1 MDKKAVALSG
11 LSALLL
17 ASTSSGDAE
26 AQQKSTAP
34 SINVPK
40 MTIAPLPN
48 NARAIDTQRSKS
60 INQASPA
67 AANKLIKSGASI
79 DPWLERWAQA
89 HTSATNPVGNVQKT
103 LKQQ

>member
-1 MDKKAVALSG
+1 MDKKAIALSG

-17 ASTSSGDAE
+17 ASTSGGNAE
-26 AQQKSTAP
+26 AQQKLTTP
-34 SINVPK
+34 SANTK
-40 MTIAPLPN
+40 MMILPPAN
-48 NARAIDTQRSKS
+48 SVRTLDTQRSKT

-67 AANKLIKSGASI
+67 AINKLNRIGAESV
-79 DPWLERWAQA
+79 PWMERWAQA